1 MKISY
6 GWLRDYVNTKVSPET
21 VAGWLTMAGHEVSL
35 IEQKSGDTVFDIEVT
50 PNRPDCLSH
59 IGIAR
64 EISAAARKPFRF
76 VHAKPSRPRQEK
88 KGFKIVR
95 ENKLLC
101 PFYSMRI
108 LRDVKVSPSP
118 KWLAK
123 KISSIGLNPINNIVD
138 ITNFVL
144 FETGHPLHAF
154 DLDKLSGSEII
165 IRNAHAGESI
175 VTVDNVGRKLTP
187 DMLVIADRL
196 KPVAIA
202 GVMGGKDSAITSQT
216 KNILLESAY
225 FNPIAIRRTSRAL
238 GLSTDSS
245 YRFERGTDRGNIVAS
260 LNRAASLVCDIAKAD
275 AGGFLESAD
284 RVQPPAV
291 ISLRVPYLNK
301 ILGTSLKPVEIRQ
314 ILVRLGYRVKG
325 SSAMEVVP
333 PSYRGDTTREADLIE
348 EVARIYGY
356 DRIHAVPA
364 SIITTCQD
372 DDLKDFLAKRN
383 MAKEALV
390 SSGFN
395 EVVSYSLVSKDLLK
409 DMLWADEGLIEIK
422 NPLSKEQE
430 IMRPSLLPGIIK
442 AVAYNTSRQV
452 YDIQLFELS
461 NIYFKDNKQY
471 REEPYLALALYSKA
485 KTLNQKD
492 ISGQGFLQLK
502 GAILNLAETLGVKN
516 LKLEKTTSN
525 TLCEGRSIAV
535 LSGSG
540 MLGSMGRLK
549 DNIAAAFGITG
560 SLFVAEINFRQL
572 ALSAYPERYYKSLPR
587 FPYAYRDISFAIGAL
602 VEYKEI
608 EALIKRIS
616 SHLVEEIVLLSEYR
630 GEQIEKG
637 KRSLAIR
644 VIFRSKDKTL
654 TEEEISSADAAIRS
668 GIEKTFNAVLR

>member
-6 GWLRDYVNTKVSPET
+6 EWLREYINTKVSPGT
-21 VAGWLTMAGHEVSL
+21 LAGWLTMAGHEASL
-35 IEQKSGDTVFDIEVT
+35 IKQNKGDVVFDIEVT

-64 EISAAARKPFRF
+64 EISAATGKPFRLG
-76 VHAKPSRPRQEK
+76 HIKLLKTPREK

-95 ENKLLC
+95 DDKAMC
-101 PFYSMRI
+101 PFYTMRI
-108 LRDVKVSPSP
+108 LRNVKVAPSP

-123 KISSIGLNPINNIVD
+123 KISSIGLSPINNIVD
-138 ITNFVL
+138 IANFVL

-154 DLDKLSGSEII
+154 DLDKLSGNEII
-165 IRNAHAGESI
+165 IRKARAGESI
-175 VTVDNVGRKLTP
+175 ITIDDVERRLKP
-187 DMLVIADRL
+187 HMLVIADQSG
-196 KPVAIA
+196 PVAIA
-202 GVMGGKDSAITSQT
+202 GVMGGRDSAITSQT

-225 FNPIAIRRTSRAL
+225 FDPISIRRTSHAL

-245 YRFERGTDRGNIVAS
+245 YRFERGADLESVVPS
-260 LNRAASLVCDIAKAD
+260 SNRAASLICDIAKAGI
-275 AGGFLESAD
+275 GGFLESRDKA
-284 RVQPPAV
+284 QSPAR
-291 ISLRVPYLNK
+291 IILRVPYLNK
-301 ILGTSLKPVEIRQ
+301 ILGTSLKRAEIRQ

-325 SSAMEVVP
+325 SSVLEVIP
-333 PSYRGDTTREADLIE
+333 PSYRGDTAREVDLIE

-356 DRIHAVPA
+356 DRINSIPA
-364 SIITTCQD
+364 SIIATCQD
-372 DDLKDFLAKRN
+372 DNTKDFIAKRN

-395 EVVSYSLVSKDLLK
+395 EVVSYSLISKDLLK
-409 DMLWADEGLIEIK
+409 DALWADEGFIEIK

-442 AVAYNTSRQV
+442 AAAYNMSRQV
-452 YDIQLFELS
+452 YDIKLFELS
-461 NIYFKDNKQY
+461 NIYFKDAREY

-485 KTLNQKD
+485 KTLNQKGV
-492 ISGQGFLQLK
+492 SGQGLLRLK

-516 LKLEKTTSN
+516 LKLEKATSN
-525 TLCEGRSIAV
+525 MLDEGRSIAV

-572 ALSAYPERYYKSLPR
+572 ALSAHPERYYKSLPR

-608 EALIKRIS
+608 EALIKRIGS
-616 SHLVEEIVLLSEYR
+616 RLVEEIELLSEYR